1 MKKTVSAILSVLF
14 MMLPFAALAETVE
27 NAAASEPEIA
37 TWFVVVMG
45 IGIVFVGLICLIVL
59 ISVMGA
65 IMKRVNAQ
73 QEAVLAA
80 ARAVAPK
87 PAAPAAAS
95 DEIPNRSQL
104 VAAVSVALAEELGK
118 DVKAIRILSIKR
130 V

>member
-1 MKKTVSAILSVLF
+1 MKKIASVILSAL
-14 MMLPFAALAETVE
+14 LLAPFASLAE
-27 NAAASEPEIA
+27 AAETAAEPEMA

-45 IGIVFVGLICLIVL
+45 IGIVFVGLICLIIL

-65 IMKRVNAQ
+65 VMKRINAQ

-87 PAAPAAAS
+87 PVSAPSADA
-95 DEIPNRSQL
+95 IPNRSQL
-104 VAAVSVALAEELGK
+104 VAAISVALAEELGR
-118 DVKAIRILSIKR
+118 DVKAIRIHSIKR